1 MVTFLLDKSDRGQL
15 QNLTT
20 VKKPAKL
27 HAMET
32 YTPQKR
38 RLATRQKLIDAATQI
53 IDERGFAGLRVEDVV
68 SRAAVAKG
76 TFFSHFDDKD
86 RLMALLI
93 GQELERI
100 LDKIA
105 KGPSPAS
112 IPEFAS
118 RLQPLMDFMGQDR
131 IVFDIVLRFSGA
143 AAIETT
149 ELISLNFLH
158 QVELYA
164 GWIKAL
170 QGTVVRNDVDAML
183 LAEGVQAFVIQVIA
197 LDFCALHNTVATQ
210 QRLVP
215 YLEPWLGPVRSV
227 R

>member
-1 MVTFLLDKSDRGQL
+1 
-15 QNLTT
+15 
-20 VKKPAKL
+20 
-27 HAMET
+27 MET

-38 RLATRQKLIDAATQI
+38 RLATRQKLIDAAMQI
-53 IDERGFAGLRVEDVV
+53 IDERGYAGLRVEDVV
-68 SRAAVAKG
+68 SRAVVAKG

-93 GQELERI
+93 GQDLGRI

-105 KGPSPAS
+105 KGPPPTS
-112 IPEFAS
+112 IPEFAL
-118 RLQPLMDFMGQDR
+118 RLQPLMDVMRQDR

-143 AAIETT
+143 ALIETT

-170 QGTVVRNDVDAML
+170 QGTVVRDDVDAML

-197 LDFCALHNTVATQ
+197 LDFCALHNTVTTQ

>member
-1 MVTFLLDKSDRGQL
+1 
-15 QNLTT
+15 
-20 VKKPAKL
+20 
-27 HAMET
+27 
-32 YTPQKR
+32 
-38 RLATRQKLIDAATQI
+38 
-53 IDERGFAGLRVEDVV
+53 
-68 SRAAVAKG
+68 
-76 TFFSHFDDKD
+76 
-86 RLMALLI
+86 
-93 GQELERI
+93 
-100 LDKIA
+100 
-105 KGPSPAS
+105 
-112 IPEFAS
+112 
-118 RLQPLMDFMGQDR
+118 MDFMGQDR

-170 QGTVVRNDVDAML
+170 QGTVVRDDVDAML

-197 LDFCALHNTVATQ
+197 LDFCALHNTVMTQ